1 MRVLFIPV
9 SAPTGSGEY
18 ARSLAIATALRALKA
33 DTEISFVLNR
43 HAPYAAAAPFPAVLL
58 PTSPTFH
65 PREVSALIR
74 DERPDLVVFDNA
86 GRTAQLHAAKE
97 SGARV
102 VYISSRPRQRRKA
115 FRLKWLPLLDEHW
128 IAWPEFMAGPLS
140 APERFKMRLGEHRPT
155 VRFFDTIVP
164 MPSPEESA
172 QVAARFGLEPEGF
185 ALVVPGG
192 GGAHP
197 GAEQGPRTMAAA
209 ALRLARSGHPTLLVG
224 PQGQVSDGSSGL
236 RHCAH
241 LPIREL
247 AALLA
252 RARVVVANGGDTLLQ
267 ALSFQRICV
276 AAPLAQDQIGRIR
289 HCADAGIATGVEL
302 DERAVACAAD
312 ELLRDGDQRARLV
325 AGMAQR
331 PIRNQLDL
339 AVDSLVRLAA

>member
-1 MRVLFIPV
+1 MPLRHPFR
-9 SAPTGSGEY
+9 
-18 ARSLAIATALRALKA
+18 RSCCP
-33 DTEISFVLNR
+33 S
-43 HAPYAAAAPFPAVLL
+43 
-58 PTSPTFH
+58 SPTFH

-86 GRTAQLHAAKE
+86 GRTAQLRAARD

-115 FRLKWLPLLDEHW
+115 FRLKWLPAARRALDRVARVHGG
-128 IAWPEFMAGPLS
+128 APS
-140 APERFKMRLGEHRPT
+140 ARPSGSKCASAST
-155 VRFFDTIVP
+155 DPPCASSTRSSPT
-164 MPSPEESA
+164 PSPEESA

-224 PQGQVSDGSSGL
+224 LEGQVSDGRPGL

-312 ELLRDGDQRARLV
+312 ELLRDGDQRAR
-325 AGMAQR
+325 AW
-331 PIRNQLDL
+331 
-339 AVDSLVRLAA
+339 

>member
-1 MRVLFIPV
+1 MRILFVPV

-18 ARSLAIATALRALKA
+18 VRSLAVATALRAMTNA
-33 DTEISFVLNR
+33 EISFVLNR
-43 HAPYAAAAPFPAVLL
+43 HAPHAATTPFPALLL
-58 PTSPTFH
+58 PSSPTFH

-74 DERPDLVVFDNA
+74 DQRPDLVVFDNA
-86 GRTAQLHAAKE
+86 GRTAQLKAARD

-140 APERFKMRLGEHRPT
+140 PIERLKMRHGAQRPT

-164 MPSPEESA
+164 TPTDEESMVA
-172 QVAARFGLEPEGF
+172 AARFGLEPEQF
-185 ALVVPGG
+185 ALVIPGG

-224 PQGQVSDGSSGL
+224 PHGEIAANESSL
-236 RHCAH
+236 RYSPH
-241 LPIREL
+241 LPIRDL
-247 AALLA
+247 AALMA

-267 ALSFQRICV
+267 ALSFQRHCV
-276 AAPLAQDQIGRIR
+276 AAPLAHDQVGRIR
-289 HCADAGIATGVEL
+289 HCADAGIATGVDL
-302 DERAVACAAD
+302 DEVEVARAAEALLHDGALRAQQAA
-312 ELLRDGDQRARLV
+312 RI
-325 AGMAQR
+325 AQR
-331 PIRNQLDL
+331 PIRNELEF
-339 AVDSLVRLAA
+339 AVDTLVRLVA

>member
-18 ARSLAIATALRALKA
+18 ARSLAIASGLRALKA
-33 DTEISFVLNR
+33 DAEVSFVLNQ

-58 PTSPTFH
+58 PSSPTFH
-65 PREVSALIR
+65 PREVSALIQ
-74 DERPDLVVFDNA
+74 DTRPDLVVFDNA
-86 GRTAQLHAAKE
+86 GRTAQLRAARD

-128 IAWPEFMAGPLS
+128 IAWPEFMAGPLT
-140 APERFKMRLGEHRPT
+140 ATERLKMRFGGHRPT

-164 MPSPEESA
+164 TPSPAESA
-172 QVAARFGLEPEGF
+172 DVAARFGFEPEQF

-197 GAEQGPRTMAAA
+197 GARQGPRTMAAA

-224 PQGQVSDGSSGL
+224 PQGQVSDSGSGL
-236 RHCAH
+236 RHASH
-241 LPIREL
+241 LPIRDL
-247 AALLA
+247 AALMA

-276 AAPLAQDQIGRIR
+276 AAPLAHDQIGRIR
-289 HCADAGIATGVEL
+289 HCAEAGIATGVEL
-302 DERAVACAAD
+302 DEMAVASAAE
-312 ELLRDGDQRARLV
+312 ELLVDGERRAGLTAR
-325 AGMAQR
+325 MAER
-331 PIRNQLDL
+331 PIRNELDF
-339 AVDSLVRLAA
+339 AVDTLARLAA

>member
-9 SAPTGSGEY
+9 SAPTGTGEY

-33 DTEISFVLNR
+33 DAQISFVLNR
-43 HAPYAAAAPFPAVLL
+43 HAPYAATTPFPAVLL

-65 PREVSALIR
+65 PREVSELIR
-74 DERPDLVVFDNA
+74 GERPDLVVFDNA
-86 GRTAQLHAAKE
+86 GRTAQLHAARE

-140 APERFKMRLGEHRPT
+140 AAERFKMRFGSHRPT

-164 MPSPEESA
+164 TPSLEESA
-172 QVAARFGLEPEGF
+172 HVAARFGLEPEQF
-185 ALVVPGG
+185 TLVVPGG

-209 ALRLARSGHPTLLVG
+209 ALRLARGGYPTLLVG
-224 PQGQVSDGSSGL
+224 PHGQALDDGSGL
-236 RHCAH
+236 RHSPS

-267 ALSFQRICV
+267 ALSFQRVCV
-276 AAPLAQDQIGRIR
+276 AAPLAHDQIGRIR
-289 HCADAGIATGVEL
+289 HCADAGIATSVEL
-302 DERAVACAAD
+302 DELAVAHAAD
-312 ELLRDGDQRARLV
+312 ELLRDGDRRARLT
-325 AGMAQR
+325 ARMAQR
-331 PIRNQLDL
+331 PIRNELDV
-339 AVDSLVRLAA
+339 AVDALVRLAA

>member
-1 MRVLFIPV
+1 MRILFIPV

-33 DTEISFVLNR
+33 DAEISFVLNR

-58 PTSPTFH
+58 PSSPTFH
-65 PREVSALIR
+65 PHEVSALIR
-74 DERPDLVVFDNA
+74 GERPDLVVFDNA
-86 GRTAQLHAAKE
+86 GRTAQLRAARD

-140 APERFKMRLGEHRPT
+140 ATERFKMRLGGHRPA

-164 MPSPEESA
+164 TPSLEESTRA
-172 QVAARFGLEPEGF
+172 AARFGLEPDQF

-197 GAEQGPRTMAAA
+197 GARQGPRTMAAA

-224 PQGQVSDGSSGL
+224 PQGPAIDGGSGL
-236 RHCAH
+236 RHSPH
-241 LPIREL
+241 LPIKDL
-247 AALLA
+247 AALMA

-276 AAPLAQDQIGRIR
+276 AAPLAHDQVGRIR
-289 HCADAGIATGVEL
+289 HCSEAGIATGVEL
-302 DERAVACAAD
+302 DEEAVAHAA
-312 ELLRDGDQRARLV
+312 EQLLRDGDQRAHLAARI
-325 AGMAQR
+325 AQR
-331 PIRNQLDL
+331 PIRNELDF
-339 AVDSLVRLAA
+339 AVDTLARLAA